1 MFRQTNSAVID
12 WDGEPVTVTTDL
24 TPTKK
29 TVEPESAVIGKSI
42 ISGVSGQSAKA
53 GSTVEYKI
61 TIGKDGGLFDYAGMK
76 VEDSL
81 QGQGKQYVEFL
92 PESFSISPAVE
103 GGTFVPEEDPGPKLF
118 TYTFPTDGEYTGK
131 YEITYQV
138 KVNEEGVPAG
148 TWINNKGKNGE
159 GPGAKESGTGF
170 QVTSGD
176 PASLEK
182 EATEWNLAN
191 NTIYWTVTITVPDGT
206 TVNDSIQDKNA
217 EIATDSN
224 FTKNKASLTIQGSQA
239 EITYEDGTPVPADV
253 ISMDDNG
260 NIRITGLTR
269 TAKIKVPTV
278 ADTDLSDI
286 ASRYGVV
293 YAHNTAEGN
302 LSSSWQS
309 KTATDKYTTNEYE
322 MTKTGTIDENGVA
335 SWTVTLNPRKAI
347 LDPDHVPYFT
357 DTLPSGM
364 ELDGKDVHTVE
375 GLNPGEY
382 TLKETAAPSGYKVAA
397 PIAFTLEADGTV
409 KVNGKAVEKI
419 TMIDEKVT
427 TTTTRSGG
435 PGSGSSKASKTKK
448 SSAKTGDTNNVLLFA
463 VMAAISAGAI
473 AGVAVKK
480 KKEDEDAS
488 EEK

>member
-1 MFRQTNSAVID
+1 M
-12 WDGEPVTVTTDL
+12 
-24 TPTKK
+24 
-29 TVEPESAVIGKSI
+29 
-42 ISGVSGQSAKA
+42 
-53 GSTVEYKI
+53 
-61 TIGKDGGLFDYAGMK
+61 
-76 VEDSL
+76 
-81 QGQGKQYVEFL
+81 
-92 PESFSISPAVE
+92 
-103 GGTFVPEEDPGPKLF
+103 
-118 TYTFPTDGEYTGK
+118 
-131 YEITYQV
+131 
-138 KVNEEGVPAG
+138 
-148 TWINNKGKNGE
+148 
-159 GPGAKESGTGF
+159 
-170 QVTSGD
+170 
-176 PASLEK
+176 
-182 EATEWNLAN
+182 
-191 NTIYWTVTITVPDGT
+191 
-206 TVNDSIQDKNA
+206 NDSIQDKNA

-448 SSAKTGDTNNVLLFA
+448 SSAKTGDTNNVLPFA

-480 KKEDEDAS
+480 
-488 EEK
+488 EKRR